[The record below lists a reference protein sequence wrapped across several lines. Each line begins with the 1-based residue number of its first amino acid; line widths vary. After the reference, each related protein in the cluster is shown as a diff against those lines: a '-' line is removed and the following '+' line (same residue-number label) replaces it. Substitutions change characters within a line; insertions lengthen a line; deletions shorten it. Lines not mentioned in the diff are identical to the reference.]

1 MTSSE
6 VQGRTLLVT
15 GGAGFIGT
23 HFVLRAVAGGA
34 RVVNLDKLTYAGNL
48 ENLDSLRGNDRHV
61 FVHGDICDGA
71 LADQL
76 FATHRVDAVIHF
88 AAETHVDR
96 SIDAP
101 DAFVR
106 TNVVGTFTL
115 LEAARRYAATLPEDR
130 RAAFRFLHVSTDEVF
145 GSLDPPGRFT
155 PRAPYAPSS
164 PYAASKA
171 SADHF
176 VRAYHATYGL
186 PTLTT
191 HGSNS
196 YGPYQF
202 PEKLIPL
209 VIRNA
214 VEGARLPVYG
224 DGQNVRDWLFVAD
237 HCAAIERVLRAGTP
251 GGTYMVGGD
260 GERSNL
266 EVVRTICALLDEMRP
281 RAGSYAE
288 LVEFVADRPGHD
300 RRYAIDPARIRDE
313 LGWRPSHSLDEGLRE
328 TVRWYLD
335 NGDWC
340 TRAGGSYARER
351 LGLGRPR
358 AR

>member
-1 MTSSE
+1 VTAGE
-6 VQGRTLLVT
+6 VQGRSLLVT

-23 HFVLRAVAGGA
+23 NFVLRAVAGGA

-71 LADQL
+71 LVDQL
-76 FATHRVDAVIHF
+76 LATHQVDTVVNF
-88 AAETHVDR
+88 AAESHVDR

-106 TNVVGTFTL
+106 TNVVGTFAL
-115 LEAARRYAATLPEDR
+115 LEGARRYAGTLPEPR
-130 RAAFRFLHVSTDEVF
+130 RAAFRFLHVSTDEVY
-145 GSLDPPGRFT
+145 GSLGPSGRFSPST
-155 PRAPYAPSS
+155 PYAPNS

-191 HGSNS
+191 NCSNN

-209 VIRNA
+209 VILNA
-214 VEGARLPVYG
+214 LEGARLPIYG

-237 HCAAIERVLRAGTP
+237 HCAAIERVLRGGTP
-251 GGTYMVGGD
+251 GATYTVGGE

-266 EVVRTICALLDEMRP
+266 DLVRTICALLDEMRP
-281 RAGSYAE
+281 RAGSYAD
-288 LVEFVADRPGHD
+288 LIEFVADRPGHD
-300 RRYAIDPARIRDE
+300 RRYAIDPTKIRDE
-313 LGWRPSHSLDEGLRE
+313 LGWRPSHSLDEGLRR

-340 TRAGGSYARER
+340 ARAGAGGYARER
-351 LGLGRPR
+351 LGLGRR
-358 AR
+358 